1 MDGGGFRVSAV
12 ESNSELISCIMM
24 SLPQIG
30 LNLEPELPP
39 EPCFSCHEIA
49 DGSLDAEQGQLQ
61 KR

>member
-1 MDGGGFRVSAV
+1 
-12 ESNSELISCIMM
+12 M

-30 LNLEPELPP
+30 LYLKPELPP
-39 EPCFSCHEIA
+39 EPCFSGHEIA